1 MKIET
6 RTQGEI
12 TVVALAGELDGRTA
26 PAVQEELMSLTE
38 PGCKILL
45 DLSGV
50 TYMSSAGLRTLLLL
64 YRRIDAADGRV
75 VLVGLREMIRDTM
88 AVTGFLDFFDDCATL
103 DQGVVALTQPVEE
116 K

>member
-6 RTQGEI
+6 TTREEI
-12 TVVALAGELDGRTA
+12 TVVALTGELDGRTA
-26 PAVQEELMSLTE
+26 PVVQKELMPLTE

-64 YRRIDAADGRV
+64 YRQIDAEDGRV

-88 AVTGFLDFFDDCATL
+88 AVTGFLDFFDDYAAL
-103 DQGVVALTQPVEE
+103 DQGVVALTQPVQE